1 MNICRS
7 GWPDTEYRKRPVQ
20 KQLLCITRLMLCHP
34 AMLILDE
41 ATSALDNESERF
53 IQQSLEE
60 LAKDKKKRQK
70 FGEYART
77 TSLNYSSDVV
87 TKEWIALLKRKA

>member
-1 MNICRS
+1 MIM
-7 GWPDTEYRKRPVQ
+7 K
-20 KQLLCITRLMLCHP
+20 M
-34 AMLILDE
+34 
-41 ATSALDNESERF
+41 
-53 IQQSLEE
+53 EE

>member
-1 MNICRS
+1 MTS
-7 GWPDTEYRKRPVQ
+7 YTESFGIV
-20 KQLLCITRLMLCHP
+20 LIE
-34 AMLILDE
+34 AMSHGVHCL
-41 ATSALDNESERF
+41 AFTSAEGANDLIEDGRNGYLIENRNYDDM
-53 IQQSLEE
+53 IMKMEE

>member
-1 MNICRS
+1 MV
-7 GWPDTEYRKRPVQ
+7 Y
-20 KQLLCITRLMLCHP
+20 TRLRHP
-34 AMLILDE
+34 
-41 ATSALDNESERF
+41 TNNP
-53 IQQSLEE
+53 
-60 LAKDKKKRQK
+60 DKKKRQK